1 MIKNTLL
8 IVLGLVV
15 LAALA
20 IALIASQRPDTFR
33 VSRSATIAAPAEK
46 IFPMINDVRE
56 FNTWN
61 PYHQKDPQ
69 MKGSYSGPASGPG
82 AHYEFESKKAGTGS
96 FEVLHVTAPSEVKM
110 RLNMTA
116 PFKVDNTLT
125 FTLGRQNES
134 MQSTQVT
141 WAMEGPAP
149 FLAKFMGVIFNMDKM
164 VGTDF
169 EVGLANLKARAEK
182 V

>member
-8 IVLGLVV
+8 VILGVVV
-15 LAALA
+15 LAVAVVSA
-20 IALIASQRPDTFR
+20 IAASRPDTFR
-33 VSRSATIAAPAEK
+33 VSRSATIATPADK
-46 IFPMINDVRE
+46 LFPMINDVRE

-61 PYHQKDPQ
+61 PYNQKDPQ

-82 AHYEFESKKAGTGS
+82 AHYDFESRKAGTGS
-96 FEVLHVTAPSEVKM
+96 FEVLRATASSEVTM

-116 PFKVDNTLT
+116 PFKVDNTVI
-125 FTLGRQNES
+125 FTLAPQGNA
-134 MQSTQVT
+134 TQATQAT

-164 VGTDF
+164 VGADF
-169 EVGLANLKARAEK
+169 EAGLANLKTKAEK
-182 V
+182 F